1 MKFPVPLEA
10 VAADGD
16 ECAIVSLPPA
26 AGGGV
31 GGGYPGCRV
40 GCEGQGLEGQAVEA
54 GGSGAATAT
63 RGLRVQDLLASA
75 WFGQS
80 LA

>member
-1 MKFPVPLEA
+1 MKFPVTLEA

-40 GCEGQGLEGQAVEA
+40 GCEGQAVEA

-63 RGLRVQDLLASA
+63 RRLRVQDLVASA
-75 WFGQS
+75 SFGQS